1 MTDRFQPVVPGLWM
15 VRSRVSVTNSGVWL
29 EDRAACLI
37 DPGNTTD
44 EVAQIAAFV
53 QEQGGRTTHV
63 VLTHAHWDHAL
74 GVQAFPGVP
83 VVAHA
88 NYPGEIERDGEVT
101 LRFLVKNELV
111 DAATFAFPRPDLLV
125 YREMALP
132 GQGPALRLIPTP
144 GHSADHLSLYDPRTG
159 ALWAGDMLSDMEIP
173 YVISSLADYERTLAH
188 LSTLD
193 VRALVPGHGH
203 PTCDPA
209 EVRRRLR
216 ADTEY
221 LAALRAGVEA
231 ALHDGRTIGETVAR
245 LAGLIAPQPEMEGTH
260 RLNVESAYVELGGP
274 GNPLEVGWGRSFATM
289 AD

>member
-1 MTDRFQPVVPGLWM
+1 
-15 VRSRVSVTNSGVWL
+15 
-29 EDRAACLI
+29 
-37 DPGNTTD
+37 
-44 EVAQIAAFV
+44 VAQIAAFV
-53 QEQGGRTTHV
+53 QEQGVRTTHV

-88 NYPGEIERDGEVT
+88 NYLGEIERDGEVT
-101 LRFLVKNELV
+101 LRFLVKNKLV
-111 DAATFAFPRPDLLV
+111 DAASFAFPRPDLLV
-125 YREMALP
+125 YGEMELP
-132 GQGPALRLIPTP
+132 GQGPGLRLIPTP
-144 GHSADHLSLYDPRTG
+144 GHSADHLSIYDLRTG

-173 YVISSLADYERTLAH
+173 YVISSLADYERTLAN
-188 LSTLD
+188 LLTLD
-193 VRALVPGHGH
+193 LRALVPGHGH
-203 PTCDPA
+203 PTCDPV
-209 EVRRRLR
+209 EVQRRLR

-231 ALHDGRTIGETVAR
+231 GLHKGSTIGETVGR

-260 RLNVESAYVELGGP
+260 RLNVESAYIELGGS

>member
-1 MTDRFQPVVPGLWM
+1 MTDRFELVVPGLWM

-29 EDRAACLI
+29 EEGMACLI
-37 DPGNTTD
+37 DPGNTAD

-88 NYPGEIERDGEVT
+88 SYPGEIERDGEVT
-101 LRFLVKNELV
+101 LRFLVKNKLV
-111 DAATFAFPRPDLLV
+111 DAATFAFPRPDVVV
-125 YREMALP
+125 YGEMVLP

-144 GHSADHLSLYDPRTG
+144 GHSADHLSVYDPRSGT
-159 ALWAGDMLSDMEIP
+159 LWAGDMLSDMEIP
-173 YVISSLADYERTLAH
+173 YVISSLSDYERTLVH
-188 LSTLD
+188 LSALD

-203 PTCDPA
+203 PTCDA
-209 EVRRRLR
+209 VEVRRRLR
-216 ADTEY
+216 ADSEY
-221 LAALRAGVEA
+221 LAVLRAGVEA
-231 ALHDGRTIGETVAR
+231 ALHDRSTIGETVAR

-260 RLNVESAYVELGGP
+260 RLNVASAYIELGGP

>member
-1 MTDRFQPVVPGLWM
+1 MTDRFELVVPGLWM

-29 EDRAACLI
+29 EEGMACLI
-37 DPGNTTD
+37 DPGNTAD

-74 GVQAFPGVP
+74 GVQALPGVP

-88 NYPGEIERDGEVT
+88 SYPGEIERDGEVT
-101 LRFLVKNELV
+101 LRFLVKNKLV
-111 DAATFAFPRPDLLV
+111 DAATFAFPRPGLLV
-125 YREMALP
+125 NGEMALP

-144 GHSADHLSLYDPRTG
+144 GHSADHLSIYDPRTG
-159 ALWAGDMLSDMEIP
+159 TLWAGDMLSDMEIP
-173 YVISSLADYERTLAH
+173 YVISSLAEYERTLAH
-188 LSTLD
+188 FSALD

-221 LAALRAGVEA
+221 LAALRAGVET
-231 ALHDGRTIGETVAR
+231 ALHDGSAIGETVAR
-245 LAGLIAPQPEMEGTH
+245 LAGLIAQPEMEGTH

-274 GNPLEVGWGRSFATM
+274 GNPPEVGWGRWFATM

>member
-1 MTDRFQPVVPGLWM
+1 MADRFELVVPGLWM

-29 EDRAACLI
+29 EERVACLI
-37 DPGNTTD
+37 DPGNTAD
-44 EVAQIAAFV
+44 ELAQIAAFV
-53 QEQGGRTTHV
+53 RAQGVRATHI

-88 NYPGEIERDGEVT
+88 CYLGEIERDGEVT

-111 DAATFAFPRPDLLV
+111 DAATFLFPRPDILV
-125 YREMALP
+125 PGEMALP

-173 YVISSLADYERTLAH
+173 YVISSLADYERTLAQ
-188 LSTLD
+188 LSALD

-203 PTCDPA
+203 PTCDLA
-209 EVRRRLR
+209 EIRRRLK

-231 ALHDGRTIGETVAR
+231 ALHDGSAIGETVAR
-245 LAGLIAPQPEMEGTH
+245 LSGLIGPQPEMEGTH
-260 RLNVESAYVELGGP
+260 RLNVESAYIELGGP
-274 GNPLEVGWGRSFATM
+274 GNPLEVGWDRSFATM

>member
-1 MTDRFQPVVPGLWM
+1 M

-29 EDRAACLI
+29 EEGVACLI

-53 QEQGGRTTHV
+53 QKQEVRTTHV

-88 NYPGEIERDGEVT
+88 NYLGEIERDGEVT
-101 LRFLVKNELV
+101 LRFLVKNKLV
-111 DAATFAFPRPDLLV
+111 DAAAFAFPRPDVVV
-125 YREMALP
+125 YGEMALP

-144 GHSADHLSLYDPRTG
+144 GHSADHLSIYDPRSG

-188 LSTLD
+188 LSALD

-209 EVRRRLR
+209 EVQRRLR

-231 ALHDGRTIGETVAR
+231 ALHDGSTIGETVAR
-245 LAGLIAPQPEMEGTH
+245 MAGLIAPQPEMEGTH
-260 RLNVESAYVELGGP
+260 RLNVESAYIELGGP